1 MSVWGLIMAKARASF
16 TMTDIFDKSERQK
29 KSNKIFYICI
39 LIAFAQILKS
49 CAENDYAEKFI
60 NKVEHQL
67 DDKVFN
73 INNETKAVVNVSEA
87 GHHHGPKVKSAKSSE
102 VDEISVD
109 QIIDKRHEELTDI
122 LKSETVDDITI
133 N

>member
-73 INNETKAVVNVSEA
+73 VNETKAVVNVSES
-87 GHHHGPKVKSAKSSE
+87 GHHHGPKVMAAKSSE
-102 VDEISVD
+102 EDDISVD
-109 QIIDKRHEELTDI
+109 
-122 LKSETVDDITI
+122 
-133 N
+133 